1 METDN
6 EIVAGERDRDENAL
20 FFTDLA
26 LSVKNY
32 LSEDDDTG
40 SFLVEMACKST
51 RSPFCRRFTER
62 FGNMSHM
69 SQVLVLILAS
79 HFQERGPVAWRIPS
93 SNSDSRS
100 AILRRE
106 TGHLLSAG
114 VAVALPEDRDL
125 ESRAESGVPL
135 MLSLDTAAYLFEGL
149 GQYIEFSD
157 SFSVCGKLVFWR
169 DIIRKNLFYD
179 ESVKQDIVRLGKAIS
194 REGYH
199 AVVAR
204 MAEHG
209 LRSGLTVMIYGPPGT
224 GKTELVW
231 QLARRC
237 GRDVIAADIAKLTG
251 SFVGESER
259 NYRSLFNAY
268 RYAARIMK
276 TIPILLLNEADI
288 FLARKMSVTR
298 STDKYENNIQTI
310 MLEELESFDGI
321 LIGTTNSVQNMDPAF
336 DRRFLLKMKIDIPDT
351 DARARIWH
359 DVFPEFC
366 EADVSVLADSY
377 RLSGA
382 QIRNV
387 AAQVVIR
394 EVLDGNRV
402 PFDEINKM
410 CRNVEQ
416 DVIGAN
422 Q

>member
-79 HFQERGPVAWRIPS
+79 HFRERGPVAWRIPS
-93 SNSDSRS
+93 STSDSRS

-106 TGHLLSAG
+106 TGHLLSEG

-125 ESRAESGVPL
+125 ESRAERGVPS

-149 GQYIEFSD
+149 GQYIEFSG

-169 DIIRKNLFYD
+169 DIAQKNLFFD
-179 ESVKQDIVRLGKAIS
+179 ASLEKDIARLEKAIT
-194 REGYH
+194 REGYY
-199 AVVAR
+199 AVVDR
-204 MAEHG
+204 LAEHG
-209 LRSGLTVMIYGPPGT
+209 LRSGLTVMLYGPPGT

-231 QLARRC
+231 QLASRC
-237 GRDVIAADIAKLTG
+237 KRDVIAADIAKLTG
-251 SFVGESER
+251 GYVGESER
-259 NYRSLFNAY
+259 NYRSLFIAY
-268 RYAARIMK
+268 KYAAKIMQ
-276 TIPILLLNEADI
+276 TIPILLLNEADC
-288 FLARKMSVTR
+288 FLGGRLSVTR
-298 STDKYENNIQTI
+298 SLDKYENNIQTI
-310 MLEELESFDGI
+310 MLEELESFEGI
-321 LIGTTNSVQNMDPAF
+321 LVATANYTQNMDPAF
-336 DRRFLLKMKIDIPDT
+336 DRRFLLKLKIDMPDT

-359 DVFPEFC
+359 DVFREFP
-366 EADVSVLADSY
+366 EADIAVLADSY
-377 RLSGA
+377 RLTGA

-416 DVIGAN
+416 DVIGVGR
-422 Q
+422 